1 MWEITG
7 NWIGEF
13 VKGEWRDNAGICL
26 PPARPVQSR
35 DFDDEKAKTAKWFR
49 FRLYDADGEL
59 YYEGRSTDNKTEAA
73 FDPLEDYGKPNAG
86 AIDIRYFNPDTHEW
100 EAL

>member
-1 MWEITG
+1 MWEITL
-7 NWIGEF
+7 NYIGEF
-13 VKGEWRDNAGICL
+13 VKGEWKDNTGPL
-26 PPARPVQSR
+26 PPRRPVQSR

-49 FRLYDADGEL
+49 FRLCDDDGEL

-73 FDPLEDYGKPNAG
+73 LDPLDSYGMPNAG
-86 AIDIRYFNPDTHEW
+86 CTMIRYLNEETGEW